1 MYKIDFKKVEK
12 KKKKKTVGRV
22 RSLKKTRFDML
33 EALASL
39 ESTVVVLNVKRS
51 IETGWNASRF
61 SSNKTRNKPYPG
73 ELKPETGI

>member
-1 MYKIDFKKVEK
+1 
-12 KKKKKTVGRV
+12 
-22 RSLKKTRFDML
+22 ML